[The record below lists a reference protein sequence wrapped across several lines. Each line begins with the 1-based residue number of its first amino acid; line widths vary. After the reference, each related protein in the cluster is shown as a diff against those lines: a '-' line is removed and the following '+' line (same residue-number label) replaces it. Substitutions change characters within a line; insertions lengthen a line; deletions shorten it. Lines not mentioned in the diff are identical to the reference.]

1 MPWIVALTRP
11 NQERIACDNLARQGF
26 QFYWPRFLQKR
37 TSKPNLV
44 LSLFPRYLF
53 VLIDK
58 EWYPITGTRG
68 VSKVLRGVDGPLT
81 LPSHELDKMRK
92 REGADGL
99 IQLAQA
105 PDRFSPGDKVK
116 ASEGPL
122 AGQALIYEGMTAK
135 ERCHVLATML
145 GGTVR
150 VELDEKF
157 LTAA

>member
-1 MPWIVALTRP
+1 
-11 NQERIACDNLARQGF
+11 
-26 QFYWPRFLQKR
+26 
-37 TSKPNLV
+37 
-44 LSLFPRYLF
+44 
-53 VLIDK
+53 
-58 EWYPITGTRG
+58 
-68 VSKVLRGVDGPLT
+68 
-81 LPSHELDKMRK
+81 MRK